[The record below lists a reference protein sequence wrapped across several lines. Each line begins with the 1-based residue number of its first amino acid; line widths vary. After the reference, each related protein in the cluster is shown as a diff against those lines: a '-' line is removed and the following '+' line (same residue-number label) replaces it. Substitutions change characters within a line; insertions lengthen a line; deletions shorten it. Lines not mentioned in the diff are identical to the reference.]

1 MRWEFHTFDS
11 LDKRAL
17 FTLIKLRV
25 DVFVVEQACAYP
37 ELDAADCANTTIHLL
52 GYQQNTLAAYAR
64 AMPGQT
70 SIKIGRV
77 VVAAEFRR
85 QGLATTLMQKL
96 LSQLEQT
103 HSSIEQSLAA
113 QVAVQEFYE
122 SLGFNPV
129 SEPYLEDGI
138 KHIDMLRM
146 P

>member
-1 MRWEFHTFDS
+1 M
-11 LDKRAL
+11 
-17 FTLIKLRV
+17 
-25 DVFVVEQACAYP
+25 VEQACAYP
-37 ELDAADCANTTIHLL
+37 ELDAADCDNTTIHLL

>member
-1 MRWEFHTFDS
+1 
-11 LDKRAL
+11 
-17 FTLIKLRV
+17 
-25 DVFVVEQACAYP
+25 
-37 ELDAADCANTTIHLL
+37 
-52 GYQQNTLAAYAR
+52 
-64 AMPGQT
+64 MPGQT

-138 KHIDMLRM
+138 KHIDMLQM